1 MIDLR
6 GCRLTSFS
14 ALRFL
19 SLTIVKYN
27 IQKTFERENVVEMSC
42 NWVVKQRERERE
54 REREKECVCVR
65 V

>member
-1 MIDLR
+1 
-6 GCRLTSFS
+6 
-14 ALRFL
+14 L

-54 REREKECVCVR
+54 REKERESVCVR